1 MKNIKN
7 YFNTFLKGL
16 LAGLCIAIGG
26 WLYIKTRDAG
36 SSSVLAAFLFP
47 IGLILICNFGYF
59 LYTGKI
65 CYLINHIKNK
75 NGGSYIVHLAFGLIG
90 NYVAATL
97 IGLLLKNMFN
107 VPSFVNAMVETKMGY
122 EWWKLII
129 LGIFCGILIY
139 LAVEAFAN
147 IENIFGKYVIL
158 ILCVA
163 GFIICGFEHCIAD
176 MFYFAVGGLFS
187 IKSLGVLSLIVLGN
201 SLGGL
206 LIPIVRRIINE

>member
-1 MKNIKN
+1 MKNIKL
-7 YFNTFLKGL
+7 YLNTFIKGL

-26 WLYIKTRDAG
+26 WLYIKTRDTG

-65 CYLINHIKNK
+65 CYLIDQFKNK
-75 NGGSYIVHLAFGLIG
+75 SGSSYIIQLILGLIG
-90 NYVAATL
+90 NYISATL
-97 IGLLLKNMFN
+97 IGLLLSNILN
-107 VPSFVNAMVETKMGY
+107 VPAFVDSMVATKLSY
-122 EWWKLII
+122 NWWQLII
-129 LGIFCGILIY
+129 LAMFCGLLIY
-139 LAVEAFAN
+139 LAVEAFAKV
-147 IENIFGKYVIL
+147 ENLLGKYVIL

-176 MFYFAVGGLFS
+176 MFYFAVAGVFS
-187 IKSLGVLSLIVLGN
+187 LESFGALMLIVLGN

-206 LIPIVRRIINE
+206 LIPAIRRIINE